1 MEEIVQQAL
10 TKGVEMHV
18 AGKFEVASQ
27 LYGSVIK
34 LQPNHADANHN
45 MGLLQVDTENSLEAL
60 PYLKTA
66 LEADTSIAQF
76 WLSYINVLIKLER
89 LDEAVRILNLAKE
102 SGIECEEFLELQEQL
117 NQLPRA
123 DVVDSP
129 EEDGEKPANPNI
141 LDTLKLDKA
150 LRLAKQNLKDGSPD
164 EAKRIYLDILVKFPK
179 NKKAIDGIKTLSGE
193 PIG

>member
-45 MGLLQVDTENSLEAL
+45 MGLLQLDTENSLEAL
-60 PYLKTA
+60 PYLQTA

-117 NQLPRA
+117 NQLP
-123 DVVDSP
+123 VSYTQ
-129 EEDGEKPANPNI
+129 
-141 LDTLKLDKA
+141 LTLPTKSK
-150 LRLAKQNLKDGSPD
+150 
-164 EAKRIYLDILVKFPK
+164 VK
-179 NKKAIDGIKTLSGE
+179 NSVCAET
-193 PIG
+193 

>member
-1 MEEIVQQAL
+1 
-10 TKGVEMHV
+10 
-18 AGKFEVASQ
+18 
-27 LYGSVIK
+27 
-34 LQPNHADANHN
+34 
-45 MGLLQVDTENSLEAL
+45 
-60 PYLKTA
+60 
-66 LEADTSIAQF
+66 
-76 WLSYINVLIKLER
+76 
-89 LDEAVRILNLAKE
+89 VRILNLAKE

-193 PIG
+193 PIGKKNKTQDPPREVINELASLFNTRQFTNVVSLAKALTRKYPNAFIIWNFLGAAAAQIGRPNEAINALKKVTQLNPDFADGQNNFG

>member
-102 SGIECEEFLELQEQL
+102 SGIECEIP
-117 NQLPRA
+117 PRLRSKA
-123 DVVDSP
+123 EASTV
-129 EEDGEKPANPNI
+129 I
-141 LDTLKLDKA
+141 LLFVKA
-150 LRLAKQNLKDGSPD
+150 TRHTC
-164 EAKRIYLDILVKFPK
+164 R
-179 NKKAIDGIKTLSGE
+179 
-193 PIG
+193 